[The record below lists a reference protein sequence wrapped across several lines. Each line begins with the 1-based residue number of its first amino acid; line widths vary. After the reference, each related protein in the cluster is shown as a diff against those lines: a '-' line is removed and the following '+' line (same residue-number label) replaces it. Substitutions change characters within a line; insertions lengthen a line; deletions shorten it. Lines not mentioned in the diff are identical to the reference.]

1 MSTYH
6 HAVNEKGE
14 FLFGN
19 FPSEAIILISNNQN
33 TFGTFDFIIGDIK
46 QKVRFG
52 FKSNH
57 KGIMYTLSSE
67 SKYVKSNK
75 LFKELVSMSI
85 VSLESLS
92 NFKNEIIKNQN
103 TQTQELV
110 HNLTSLNTYNIQ
122 DLYALIPQESLTKN
136 INVQSKIVKDIIQE
150 KPNVTVSTLLQLIK
164 YNLAMKVEFS
174 VFDKILKQ
182 NPSVQKMEDSIRNII
197 LSILQIFIAD
207 FDEKKIE
214 VSLSASEK
222 RFYIDYDSFT
232 VSLFYILDNAI
243 KYCCRNTHFKII
255 LKEEKECFSILF
267 DMVSIKIEDEEVSRL
282 CEKNYRSKLALK
294 LNEKGS
300 GIGMYR
306 ILKTL
311 KLNDAELEI
320 LPRVSD
326 YTKKT
331 KDGLFEH
338 NQFKI
343 KFKGKQDW
351 FKANLA

>member
-19 FPSEAIILISNNQN
+19 FPSEALILISNNQN

-122 DLYALIPQESLTKN
+122 DLYALIPQESLAKN

-207 FDEKKIE
+207 FDEKKN
-214 VSLSASEK
+214 
-222 RFYIDYDSFT
+222 RSFT
-232 VSLFYILDNAI
+232 FC
-243 KYCCRNTHFKII
+243 K
-255 LKEEKECFSILF
+255 
-267 DMVSIKIEDEEVSRL
+267 
-282 CEKNYRSKLALK
+282 
-294 LNEKGS
+294 
-300 GIGMYR
+300 
-306 ILKTL
+306 
-311 KLNDAELEI
+311 
-320 LPRVSD
+320 
-326 YTKKT
+326 
-331 KDGLFEH
+331 
-338 NQFKI
+338 
-343 KFKGKQDW
+343 
-351 FKANLA
+351 